1 MGSRASPVGMFH
13 VRFTYSFPGYEEH
26 SSIYNILMPSG
37 VSSVGISGCFAG
49 LGYLSLY
56 LAGKLSLFDRRG
68 YSSRVFFVLV
78 PHLVSVLIAISRVND
93 YQHRW
98 VDVLGAAV
106 IGKDFSL
113 SSLKK
118 CI

>member
-1 MGSRASPVGMFH
+1 
-13 VRFTYSFPGYEEH
+13 
-26 SSIYNILMPSG
+26 MPSG

-113 SSLKK
+113 SILKK